1 MMGKCDSNN
10 TLRHLNFVK
19 AVLMIG
25 VVLCHSVIFY
35 GGGWFSSSLLPA
47 ANDYMR
53 GFAGWLQSFT
63 VECFTLV
70 SGYIFCYIRYE
81 RGGYDNFP
89 KFVKKKAF
97 RLLLPYF
104 SVALLWCIP
113 IELWFHFDIKGVFHN
128 FILGESPAQ
137 LWFLLMLFW
146 VFLFAYQITKLSVS
160 AQFIIVGLMFAI
172 GTIAGAL
179 VPNYFQIITAFTYML
194 FFWTGF
200 LIRKYKALTER
211 RKLLWGGV
219 ILLVVNIA
227 LLCITKH
234 LPGDTLSQKGL
245 RYLVFEMSHYAGAL
259 MAFCLLLWGSI
270 KYNCAGRLG
279 LMSQLSFPIYLIHQ
293 QIIYVVLWNIT
304 SAINPYLGSLI
315 NFLIAMIVSAVICWL
330 LLRYKYSALLLTGAS
345 PIKY

>member
-1 MMGKCDSNN
+1 M
-10 TLRHLNFVK
+10 
-19 AVLMIG
+19 
-25 VVLCHSVIFY
+25 
-35 GGGWFSSSLLPA
+35 
-47 ANDYMR
+47 
-53 GFAGWLQSFT
+53 
-63 VECFTLV
+63 
-70 SGYIFCYIRYE
+70 
-81 RGGYDNFP
+81 
-89 KFVKKKAF
+89 
-97 RLLLPYF
+97 
-104 SVALLWCIP
+104 
-113 IELWFHFDIKGVFHN
+113 
-128 FILGESPAQ
+128 
-137 LWFLLMLFW
+137 
-146 VFLFAYQITKLSVS
+146 
-160 AQFIIVGLMFAI
+160 
-172 GTIAGAL
+172 
-179 VPNYFQIITAFTYML
+179 
-194 FFWTGF
+194 
-200 LIRKYKALTER
+200 
-211 RKLLWGGV
+211 GGV

-315 NFLIAMIVSAVICWL
+315 NFLIAMIVSSVICWL